1 MRQVHL
7 AAMVESYA
15 SRLGRELAIGPAEG
29 EIVLDVVC
37 GNFSEREVIPK
48 PT

>member
-1 MRQVHL
+1 MCQVHL
-7 AAMVESYA
+7 AAMFESFA
-15 SRLGRELAIGPAEG
+15 SRLGRELATGPAGG
-29 EIVLDVVC
+29 EIVLDVAC